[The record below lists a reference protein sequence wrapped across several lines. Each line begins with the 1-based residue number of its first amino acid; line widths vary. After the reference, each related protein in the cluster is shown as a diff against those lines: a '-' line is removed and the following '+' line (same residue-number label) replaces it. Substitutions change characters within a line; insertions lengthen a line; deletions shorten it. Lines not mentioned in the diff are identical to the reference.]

1 MSATDSATR
10 LDAFLE
16 EISFYVVCLIAAG
29 LPLAFWALV
38 YRSFSLPKALTAY
51 VLILT
56 LLVIAALRLWLVRR
70 PPSLGLTGLLLI
82 GFCLSLA
89 PAAIGSINKAT
100 VLLGSYRQLAG
111 LLSWLA
117 MAAFAAAVSS
127 ITWEESRLKDLS
139 VLVAI
144 VTAILSLAA
153 WAQNFWP
160 EVNAAFYVEGGNRP
174 VFAMFGNAGY
184 LAAFLAFALPVIF
197 VLSLQTKVKAALF
210 AYVGTL
216 ALAVGA
222 LVFSGSRSGW
232 AGAGAALLLGVFLW
246 RRPSNSK
253 RLAALAA
260 FMLLVFVGA
269 LLATPAPPGG
279 QEAPAQRLA
288 AGPSTFEARVGY
300 WRAAFLTV
308 VAHPLT
314 GSGPDTFNLVYPKLS
329 TPASQKLEPE
339 TVTDDPHNIF
349 LQVGANYGLPA
360 FALFMILLLNA
371 FLVSWP
377 KNKTASAS
385 LLSGLTVGTAGYLLT
400 VQTNVNSWGTAFIP
414 WLFIGISASLARSD
428 KTPKETEGSAWLA
441 ALLLIALIPALIF
454 GLARLDRLRRADTLF
469 VRAQTV
475 SPSISIGYLRQ
486 SAELWPGDDFYWL
499 NLAKA
504 LAAPEPRAAVVA
516 VERAHLASP
525 HSFLPF
531 QFLAQFYLTDGR
543 RLPDSRRLARDAA
556 KRGLALFPNSP
567 RLKSL
572 YRSAVKA
579 SR

>member
-1 MSATDSATR
+1 MSGPDSATR
-10 LDAFLE
+10 FEPFLE
-16 EISFYVVCLIAAG
+16 ETSFYVICLIAAG

-38 YRSFSLPKALTAY
+38 YRSFSLPKALTGY
-51 VLILT
+51 VLILA

-70 PPSLGLTGLLLI
+70 PSSPGLTGLLLI

-89 PAAIGSINKAT
+89 PAAVGSINKAT

-117 MAAFAAAVSS
+117 MAAFAAVVSS

-160 EVNAAFYVEGGNRP
+160 QINAAFYIEGGDRP
-174 VFAMFGNAGY
+174 VFATFGNAGY
-184 LAAFLAFALPVIF
+184 LAAFLAFALPVIV
-197 VLSLQTKVKAALF
+197 VLSLQTKGKSALF

-222 LVFSGSRSGW
+222 LAFSGSRGGW

-246 RRPSNSK
+246 RRPSNTK

-260 FMLLVFVGA
+260 FMLLVFIGA

-279 QEAPAQRLA
+279 REAPAQRLT

-300 WRAAFLTV
+300 WRAALLTV

-329 TPASQKLEPE
+329 TRTSQELEPE

-349 LQVGANYGLPA
+349 LQVAANYGLLPL
-360 FALFMILLLNA
+360 ALFMILLFKA
-371 FLVSWP
+371 YRVSWP
-377 KNKTASAS
+377 QKRTASVP
-385 LLSGLTVGTAGYLLT
+385 LLSGLMVGTAGYLLT

-414 WLFIGISASLARSD
+414 WLFIGISASLARTGKASNEA
-428 KTPKETEGSAWLA
+428 KRSSWLA
-441 ALLLIALIPALIF
+441 ALLLMALIPALIF
-454 GLARLDRLRRADTLF
+454 GLTRLDRLRRADTLF
-469 VRAQTV
+469 VRVQIA
-475 SPSISIGYLRQ
+475 PPPISVGYLRQ
-486 SAELWPGDDFYWL
+486 AAALWPNDDFYWL

-504 LAAPEPRAAVVA
+504 LATSEPRAAVAA
-516 VERAHLASP
+516 VERARVASP
-525 HSFLPF
+525 HSYLPY

-543 RLPDSRRLARDAA
+543 GLPHSRRLARDAA
-556 KRGLALFPNSP
+556 KRGLTLFPNSP
-567 RLKSL
+567 RLKNL
-572 YRSAVKA
+572 YRSIS